1 MMKQHLNTIVI
12 TLGVIFAGYL
22 LADGYRSRGKVA
34 DSISVTGLGEESFI
48 SDLIV
53 WSGSFSSKDYELKT
67 AYANLNRD
75 QRAIKNYLIKKG
87 VKSDEIIFEA
97 VNIQKD
103 FYYDYAADGTL
114 RNTVFNGYNLSQV
127 VKVQSRNVDLVE
139 NISREVTELIDS
151 GVEFNSFAPDYYYTK
166 LAELKIKMIEA
177 ATKDA
182 RERAAKIAENAGG
195 SLGALKN
202 ADMGVFQI
210 IGENSSEDYSWGGS
224 FNTSSKK
231 KTANITIRLRYEID

>member
-1 MMKQHLNTIVI
+1 MKQHVNTIIISLAV
-12 TLGVIFAGYL
+12 VVAGYL
-22 LADGYRSRGKVA
+22 LAKGYQSRA
-34 DSISVTGLGEESFI
+34 YNQNAISVTGLGEENFT

-53 WSGSFSSKDYELKT
+53 WSGSFSNKDYELKT

-103 FYYDYAADGTL
+103 FYYDYDADGTL

-127 VKVQSRNVDLVE
+127 VKVQSKNVDLVE
-139 NISREVTELIDS
+139 SISREVTELIDS
-151 GVEFNSFAPDYYYTK
+151 GVEFSSFAPDYYYTK

-210 IGENSSEDYSWGGS
+210 TGENSSEDYSWGGS

-231 KTANITIRLRYEID
+231 KTANITIRLKYDVD